1 MDITPRAETVRSS
14 LALAG
19 FGPRWALP
27 MAGLAALA
35 LLTFL
40 FSLFV
45 GSVSIP
51 APDVLTVL
59 TGGEPARA
67 AWTTIVLDFRLPKA
81 LAALLAGA
89 ALSVSGLSMQT
100 LFRNP
105 LADPYVFGISA
116 GASLGAALVLLAVG
130 GSGVALLAGLGLAGD
145 AAVIAA
151 AAAGAALVMGL
162 VLLASR
168 WVRGTVTL
176 LIIGIMFG
184 YVASAL
190 VSILTHAAV
199 PERLQAFV
207 NWTAGSFTSVTWG
220 QMGVFAAVLALG
232 FALSATLVKPLN
244 ALLLGDSYAVSLGVP
259 LRRTRVTIIAATA
272 LLAGGVTA
280 FCGPVGFL
288 GLATP
293 HLCRALLRTS
303 DHRLLLPAT
312 ALLGGALALAA
323 DVVAQAPGTTAMLP
337 LNAVTALMG
346 APVAIWVIV
355 RRGALREH
363 GL

>member
-1 MDITPRAETVRSS
+1 MDTTPRAQGATGEATGIG
-14 LALAG
+14 L
-19 FGPRWALP
+19 PRWLLP
-27 MAGLAALA
+27 MLGLGLLAALA
-35 LLTFL
+35 FL
-40 FSLFV
+40 VSLFV

-51 APDVLTVL
+51 ARDVLSAL
-59 TGGEPARA
+59 LGGETARA
-67 AWTTIVLDFRLPKA
+67 SWSTIVMDYRLPKA
-81 LAALLAGA
+81 LTALLAGA

-116 GASLGAALVLLAVG
+116 GASLGAALVLLAAG
-130 GSGVALLAGLGLAGD
+130 GAGAALMFGLGLAGD

-151 AAAGAALVMGL
+151 AAAGAAAVMGI

-176 LIIGIMFG
+176 LIIGIMVG

-190 VSILTHAAV
+190 VSILAHAAV
-199 PERLQAFV
+199 PERLQAFI
-207 NWTAGSFTSVTWG
+207 NWTAGSFTAVSWG
-220 QMGVFAAVLALG
+220 QMGVYAAVLAAG
-232 FALSATLVKPLN
+232 FALMALVTKPLN
-244 ALLLGDSYAVSLGVP
+244 ALLLGDGYAVSMGVS
-259 LRRTRVTIIAATA
+259 LRRARVGIIAATA

-280 FCGPVGFL
+280 FCGPIAFL
-288 GLATP
+288 GLAAP

-303 DHRLLLPAT
+303 DHRLLLPAS
-312 ALLGGALALAA
+312 ALLGGALALFA
-323 DVVAQAPGTTAMLP
+323 DVVAQSPGTTSVLP
-337 LNAVTALMG
+337 LNAVLALIG

-355 RRGALREH
+355 RRGALREQ